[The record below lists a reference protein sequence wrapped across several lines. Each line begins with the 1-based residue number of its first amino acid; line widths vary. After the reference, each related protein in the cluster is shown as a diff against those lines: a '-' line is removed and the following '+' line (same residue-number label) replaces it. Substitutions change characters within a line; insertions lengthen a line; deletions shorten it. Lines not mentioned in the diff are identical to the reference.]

1 MFTIMRS
8 ILTVEQSQWNS
19 DDTKIINL
27 KTIQAFIPILSDKY
41 INDIPAKV
49 KENIEVNR

>member
-1 MFTIMRS
+1 MT
-8 ILTVEQSQWNS
+8 L
-19 DDTKIINL
+19 KIINL
-27 KTIQAFIPILSDKY
+27 KTIQAFIHILSDKY